1 MLHLEI
7 KNTFFA
13 VHNFELNNCTGN
25 HNNWIAAILVLTPL
39 AVIGWASLQSFQ
51 KPPSLEQAGEWEGRE
66 RKTKFCL
73 LSLHCGVEYWEFD
86 SAHTER
92 GGLSW

>member
-39 AVIGWASLQSFQ
+39 AVIG
-51 KPPSLEQAGEWEGRE
+51 
-66 RKTKFCL
+66 
-73 LSLHCGVEYWEFD
+73 
-86 SAHTER
+86 
-92 GGLSW
+92 